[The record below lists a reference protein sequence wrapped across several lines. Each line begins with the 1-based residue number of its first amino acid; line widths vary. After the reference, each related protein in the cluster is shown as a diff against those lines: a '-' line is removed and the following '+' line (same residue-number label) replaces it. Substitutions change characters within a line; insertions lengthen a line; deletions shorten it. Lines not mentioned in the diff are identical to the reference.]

1 MITKR
6 SDKKGRKS
14 GRRTRAKSL
23 KEYILSEST
32 KIAKDLYI
40 DISDITSTSKSKWK
54 NKVKEKS
61 INRI

>member
-14 GRRTRAKSL
+14 GRRTRTKSL

-40 DISDITSTSKSKWK
+40 DISDITSTSKSK
-54 NKVKEKS
+54 
-61 INRI
+61 